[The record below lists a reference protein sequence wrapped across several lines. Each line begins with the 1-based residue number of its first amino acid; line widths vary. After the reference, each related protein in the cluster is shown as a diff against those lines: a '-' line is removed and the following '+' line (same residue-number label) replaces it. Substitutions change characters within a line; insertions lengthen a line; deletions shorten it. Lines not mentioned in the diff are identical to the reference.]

1 MQNRNRLRLLTG
13 MKTVKG
19 FFFFLFPLEAAA
31 QISKKRTGTA
41 GKGLM
46 GSCFHFGAVLDR
58 KKRAGMRGR

>member
-19 FFFFLFPLEAAA
+19 FLFFFSLEAAA

-58 KKRAGMRGR
+58 KKKGLG